1 MEEELASGELAES
14 VEGPKNLSDS
24 AEGYIPVQWTR
35 KKIALAVAVGVV
47 VAALFLGCAA
57 ALYLHTLDLALT
69 GGMDAAQQDDLAE
82 ALQPPKPKAA
92 APDAPAKETDE
103 PASSA
108 YYVAILGC
116 DARPNETIARSDVTM
131 LARVDTETGTVHL
144 VSVPRDMMVEIE
156 GHGTQKINAALA
168 FGGPAGAVRALSA
181 FGGVPITHYVELR
194 FEQLVELVDRLGGVT
209 VDVPEGFTSDT
220 SGITLAAGTQTLSGE
235 EALAFARERHAVSS
249 GDFSRAAA
257 QRAIISAIAD
267 EVLASPPTELPA
279 LVGSLASCVTTDYTA
294 AELADTAL
302 ALKDTGVTVYSAACP
317 SYSFG
322 EGGISYVGTMYDEW
336 RAMMQRVDAGLDPAD
351 ESAEIP
357 EPQASDEDLG
367 AATNARSPRDYSGH
381 VDQAGFKDN

>member
-47 VAALFLGCAA
+47 VAAFSLGCAA
-57 ALYLHTLDLALT
+57 ALYLHPIDLALA

-82 ALQPPKPKAA
+82 ALQPPKPKNA
-92 APDAPAKETDE
+92 APSEHAVEAEA

-131 LARVDTETGTVHL
+131 LARIDTETGVVHL

-181 FGGVPITHYVELR
+181 FAGVPITHYVELR

-220 SGITLAAGTQTLSGE
+220 SGITLTAGTQTLNGE
-235 EALAFARERHAVSS
+235 EALAFARER
-249 GDFSRAAA
+249 RAAA

-267 EVLASPPTELPA
+267 EVLASPPTELPS
-279 LVGSLASCVTTDYTA
+279 LVGSLASCVTTDYTV
-294 AELADTAL
+294 AELVDTAL
-302 ALKDTGVTVYSAACP
+302 ALKDTGVTVYSAGCP

-322 EGGISYVGTMYDEW
+322 EGGISYVGVMYDEW

-351 ESAEIP
+351 ESVEIP

-367 AATNARSPRDYSGH
+367 AATNARSPRDYSGR

>member
-47 VAALFLGCAA
+47 VAALSLGCAA

-103 PASSA
+103 PAFSA

-156 GHGTQKINAALA
+156 DHGTQKINAAYA
-168 FGGPAGAVRALSA
+168 FGGPSEAVKTLSTFA
-181 FGGVPITHYVELR
+181 GVPITHYVEVH
-194 FEQLVELVDRLGGVT
+194 FEELKDVVNELGGIQVN
-209 VDVPEGFTSDT
+209 VPESFYSDT
-220 SGITLAAGTQTLSGE
+220 SGISLEAGEQTLDGDQ
-235 EALAFARERHAVSS
+235 ALAFARERHAVSG
-249 GDFSRAAA
+249 GDFSRAQA
-257 QRAIISAIAD
+257 QRMIIEAIV
-267 EVLASPPTELPA
+267 EKVLSKSITEIPGT
-279 LVGSLASCVTTDYTA
+279 VESLARCVTTDYSVTD
-294 AELADTAL
+294 LVSL
-302 ALKDTGVTVYSAACP
+302 ALTFKDKGLTMYSAACP
-317 SYSFG
+317 SYTLNQD
-322 EGGISYVGTMYDEW
+322 GISYVGTQYAEW
-336 RAMMQRVDAGLDPAD
+336 R
-351 ESAEIP
+351 
-357 EPQASDEDLG
+357 
-367 AATNARSPRDYSGH
+367 T
-381 VDQAGFKDN
+381 

>member
-1 MEEELASGELAES
+1 MEEALA
-14 VEGPKNLSDS
+14 VEEREKPTEEADSS
-24 AEGYIPVQWTR
+24 AEGYAPVPWTR
-35 KKIALAVAVGVV
+35 KKIALAVVIGVV
-47 VAALFLGCAA
+47 VAALSLGCAA
-57 ALYLHTLDLALT
+57 ALYLHTIDLALT

-92 APDAPAKETDE
+92 VPSEHAAEAEA

-131 LARVDTETGTVHL
+131 LARIDIDTGTVHL

-181 FGGVPITHYVELR
+181 FAGVPITHYVELR

-220 SGITLAAGTQTLSGE
+220 SGITLAAGTQRLNGE

-267 EVLASPPTELPA
+267 KVLASPPTEVPS
-279 LVGSLASCVTTDYTA
+279 LVGDYC
-294 AELADTAL
+294 
-302 ALKDTGVTVYSAACP
+302 G
-317 SYSFG
+317 
-322 EGGISYVGTMYDEW
+322 
-336 RAMMQRVDAGLDPAD
+336 
-351 ESAEIP
+351 
-357 EPQASDEDLG
+357 
-367 AATNARSPRDYSGH
+367 
-381 VDQAGFKDN
+381 

>member
-1 MEEELASGELAES
+1 MEEALAVAEQEKPIE
-14 VEGPKNLSDS
+14 EGDGPE
-24 AEGYIPVQWTR
+24 EGYAPVPWTR
-35 KKIALAVAVGVV
+35 KKIALVVVIGVV
-47 VAALFLGCAA
+47 VAALSLGCAA
-57 ALYLHTLDLALT
+57 ALYLHTIDLALT

-92 APDAPAKETDE
+92 ASEAAADE

-116 DARPNETIARSDVTM
+116 DARPNETIARSDVAM
-131 LARVDTETGTVHL
+131 LARIDTETGIVHL

-156 GHGTQKINAALA
+156 GHGIQKINAALA

-181 FGGVPITHYVELR
+181 FAGVPITHYVERR

-267 EVLASPPTELPA
+267 EVLASPPTELPS

-381 VDQAGFKDN
+381 VDQASFKDN

>member
-47 VAALFLGCAA
+47 VAAFSLGCAA
-57 ALYLHTLDLALT
+57 ALYLHPIDLALA

-82 ALQPPKPKAA
+82 ALQPPKPKNA
-92 APDAPAKETDE
+92 APSEHAVEAEA

-131 LARVDTETGTVHL
+131 LARIDTETGVVHL

-181 FGGVPITHYVELR
+181 FAGVPIAHYVELR

-220 SGITLAAGTQTLSGE
+220 SGITLTAGTQTLNGE

-267 EVLASPPTELPA
+267 EVLASPPTELPS
-279 LVGSLASCVTTDYTA
+279 LVGSLASCVTTDYTV
-294 AELADTAL
+294 AELVDTAL
-302 ALKDTGVTVYSAACP
+302 ALKDTGVTVYSAGCP

-322 EGGISYVGTMYDEW
+322 EGGISYVGVMYDEW

-351 ESAEIP
+351 ESVEIP

-367 AATNARSPRDYSGH
+367 AATNARSPRDYSGR

>member
-47 VAALFLGCAA
+47 VAALSLGCAA

-103 PASSA
+103 PAFSA

-156 GHGTQKINAALA
+156 DHGTQKINAALA

-181 FGGVPITHYVELR
+181 FAGVPITHYVELR

-220 SGITLAAGTQTLSGE
+220 SGITLVAGTQTLNGE

-267 EVLASPPTELPA
+267 EVLASPPTEMPS
-279 LVGSLASCVTTDYTA
+279 LVGSLAACVTTDYTV

-302 ALKDTGVTVYSAACP
+302 ALKDAGVTVYSAACP

-322 EGGISYVGTMYDEW
+322 EGGISYVGVMYDEW

-357 EPQASDEDLG
+357 EPQVGDEDLG
-367 AATNARSPRDYSGH
+367 AAANARSPRDYSGR